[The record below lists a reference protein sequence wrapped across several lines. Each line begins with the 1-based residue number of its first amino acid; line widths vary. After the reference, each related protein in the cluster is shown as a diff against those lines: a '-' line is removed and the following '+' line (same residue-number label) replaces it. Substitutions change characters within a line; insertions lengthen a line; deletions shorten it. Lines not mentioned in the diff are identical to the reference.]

1 MVLNFTFIWLGIL
14 LKFICKFNNAKF
26 HLYFDRSSINYRLH
40 DAFRGMLL
48 GIACI
53 TWGIILIVK
62 K

>member
-1 MVLNFTFIWLGIL
+1 MQSFIFIL
-14 LKFICKFNNAKF
+14 IGAA
-26 HLYFDRSSINYRLH
+26 SITGSMMHYLSKDYDPDKYASNR
-40 DAFRGMLL
+40 AFRGMLL